1 MCARFDK
8 LVLTIPRSTGELRFG
23 EVMRELG
30 HPWQD
35 SLQVCVEANSANS
48 TLASPPTDLAATA
61 TRGEEGLTAEAEKAA
76 GNDEWRGAVPSSM
89 RNELASNLYFL
100 TPAGYRIIGGRRTT
114 SAGPENLPPPPLPA
128 SGLVSAPPPAK
139 PDAGTVRFRL
149 DDVDASFDS
158 NITDGYNKVARI

>member
-8 LVLTIPRSTGELRFG
+8 LVLTIPRSNGELRFG

-30 HPWQD
+30 QPWQD
-35 SLQVCVEANSANS
+35 SLQVCVEANLTNS
-48 TLASPPTDLAATA
+48 ILASPPMDPAATA

-76 GNDEWRGAVPSSM
+76 GSDEWRGAVPSSM

-114 SAGPENLPPPPLPA
+114 SAGPESLPPPPLP
-128 SGLVSAPPPAK
+128 SSAPPPAK
-139 PDAGTVRFRL
+139 RDAGTVRFRL
-149 DDVDASFDS
+149 DGVGASFDS